1 MDDLRDEAGG
11 NPAFVIPFPT
21 IDAPGTDDGE
31 IHKKEPWGPG
41 RIEPVAPERRV
52 SSQPDPIVINDHSV
66 TCEDT
71 WKNSDEM

>member
-11 NPAFVIPFPT
+11 NPAFVMPSPS

-31 IHKKEPWGPG
+31 NLKKEPWGPG
-41 RIEPVAPERRV
+41 RIQPVAPQRRV
-52 SSQPDPIVINDHSV
+52 SSQPAHIVVNDHSV

-71 WKNSDEM
+71 